1 MSSFHKKING
11 MDVIASNYTVHR
23 KAPGIHLIN
32 PNLEE
37 LNESIERAIVEQFPC
52 VFIHGFV
59 NADILNQYGDIDN
72 LTDDNVIPFNLLV
85 KGNKKHLRL
94 IQSND

>member
-1 MSSFHKKING
+1 MSNFHKQING

-32 PNLEE
+32 PTLEE
-37 LNESIERAIVEQFPC
+37 LHESIERAISEQFPC

-59 NADILNQYGDIDN
+59 NADILDAYGKTEN
-72 LTDDNVIPFNLLV
+72 LTDDNVIPFNLIV

-94 IQSND
+94 IKNND